1 LFNQKAKTDGICIA
15 VDAAAAAVL
24 LIDKKTRFVSLK
36 ASFPHKSAIENMHKN
51 LFLSSEWQK

>member
-1 LFNQKAKTDGICIA
+1 MVFV
-15 VDAAAAAVL
+15 VDAAAAVL

-36 ASFPHKSAIENMHKN
+36 ASFPHKLKSAIENMNKN